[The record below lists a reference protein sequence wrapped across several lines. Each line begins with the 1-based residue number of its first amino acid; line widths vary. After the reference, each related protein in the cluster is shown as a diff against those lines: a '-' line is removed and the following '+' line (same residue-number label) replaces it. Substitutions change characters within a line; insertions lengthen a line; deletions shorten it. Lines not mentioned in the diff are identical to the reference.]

1 MTSYEEF
8 KLLMQ
13 SSDKGYHHGYH
24 RYYYP
29 ILKEFE
35 FYPIR
40 LLEIGV
46 DDGKSMDI
54 WKSFFNKPDHI
65 YGIGYKNYQTKEIE
79 KVNDHMTLYMG
90 DQSSKVF
97 LNRMIETSGG
107 QFDVII
113 DDGSHVPSHVITS
126 FETLW
131 GALKPGGYY
140 IIEDIETSYWG
151 KHASIY
157 GYSFKNEISVI
168 EYFKKR
174 LDEVNNEFRKNTH
187 TSTIGSVSFMNNMI
201 IIKKMSNVD
210 TQYCKRKYRF
220 EHFLPNLYM

>member
-8 KLLMQ
+8 KSLMQ
-13 SSDKGYHHGYH
+13 LSDKGYHHGYH

-29 ILKEFE
+29 ILKELE

-54 WKSFFNKPDHI
+54 WKRFFKQPEHI
-65 YGIGYKNYQTKEIE
+65 YGIGYRNYQTKEVD
-79 KVNDHMTLYMG
+79 KVDDHMTLFMG
-90 DQSSKVF
+90 DQSSKTF
-97 LNRMIETSGG
+97 LNRMIDSSGG
-107 QFDVII
+107 QFDIII
-113 DDGSHVPSHVITS
+113 DDGSHVPSHVIVS

-131 GALKPGGYY
+131 DTLKPGGYY

-151 KHASIY
+151 KHASVY
-157 GYSFKNEISVI
+157 GYSLKNETSVI

-174 LDEVNNEFRKNTH
+174 LEEVNNEFRKGSTK
-187 TSTIGSVSFMNNMI
+187 STIGSVCFKQNMI
-201 IIKKMSNVD
+201 IIQKCSNVD
-210 TQYCKRKYRF
+210 SQYGNRRYRF
-220 EHFLPNLYM
+220 EHFLP